1 MHKLMLW
8 MVMLMGTATVIG
20 QETLAQQSATGP
32 TAAANTRRDALEKLR
47 KQLGELNTVLKTRR
61 QAQQPSRGARPSISD
76 QDENAARPDALAQ
89 LGSRL
94 KVLTDDLASRR
105 AKRPESSDD
114 PAPTTSQDEDPKA
127 SAYRETIQSL
137 KDDVLAMYGDGSQES
152 GQNEPSPSTNPAA
165 SSDTQDDTVNQDD
178 SDPQAPSAS
187 NTTPPAEPSS
197 PRYYYAKGKSLHNQG
212 EDQEALNNFEKIDNP
227 GQLGP
232 FDAQNLHLLKA
243 ISHRKLENYTA
254 AAAEYKALLDS
265 LPSNDQLRKTVEWF
279 QQHCAW
285 LARPAKTQQAT
296 Q

>member
-20 QETLAQQSATGP
+20 QETLAQESATGP
-32 TAAANTRRDALEKLR
+32 TTAANTRRDALDKLR

-94 KVLTDDLASRR
+94 KKLTDDLASRR
-105 AKRPESSDD
+105 TKRPESSDD
-114 PAPTTSQDEDPKA
+114 PAPTTSQDEDPKPN
-127 SAYRETIQSL
+127 AYRKTIQSL
-137 KDDVLAMYGDGSQES
+137 KDDVLAMYGDGNQEP
-152 GQNEPSPSTNPAA
+152 GQNEPSPNTNPAA

-197 PRYYYAKGKSLHNQG
+197 PRYFYALGKSLHNQG
-212 EDQEALNNFEKIDNP
+212 KDQDALNAFQKIDNP
-227 GQLGP
+227 GQLSP
-232 FDAQNLHLLKA
+232 FDVQNLHLLKA
-243 ISHRKLENYTA
+243 ISFRETRDYNA

-265 LPSNDQLRKTVEWF
+265 LQSDDQLRETVEWF

-285 LARPAKTQQAT
+285 LARHAKSQQAT

>member
-32 TAAANTRRDALEKLR
+32 TAAANTRRDALDKLR
-47 KQLGELNTVLKTRR
+47 QQLGKLNTVLKTRR
-61 QAQQPSRGARPSISD
+61 QVQQPSRGARPSIRD

-94 KVLTDDLASRR
+94 KELTDDLASRR
-105 AKRPESSDD
+105 RKRPESSDD

-137 KDDVLAMYGDGSQES
+137 KDRVLAMYGDENQEP
-152 GQNEPSPSTNPAA
+152 GQNEPSPSTSPAA
-165 SSDTQDDTVNQDD
+165 SSATQDDTANQGD
-178 SDPQAPSAS
+178 SDTQAPSAS
-187 NTTPPAEPSS
+187 NTTPPTEPSS
-197 PRYYYAKGKSLHNQG
+197 PRYFYVLGKSLHNQG
-212 EDQEALNNFEKIDNP
+212 KDQDALNAFQKIEDS

-265 LPSNDQLRKTVEWF
+265 LPSNDQLRKTVAWF

-285 LARPAKTQQAT
+285 LARHAKSQQAA